1 MTGEWVGGM
10 RVKDGIK
17 RGKNDDLGREREGVW
32 EGRIDISICDRL
44 HSADPE

>member
-1 MTGEWVGGM
+1 MRRTRLRGGIE
-10 RVKDGIK
+10 RE
-17 RGKNDDLGREREGVW
+17 KNDDLGREREGVG